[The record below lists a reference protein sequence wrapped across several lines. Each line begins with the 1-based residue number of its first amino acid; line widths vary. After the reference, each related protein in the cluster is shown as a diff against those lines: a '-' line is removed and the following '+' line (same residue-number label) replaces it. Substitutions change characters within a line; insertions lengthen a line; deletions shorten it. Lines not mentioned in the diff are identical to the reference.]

1 MDFYGQ
7 SIYQFFNEK
16 FVDNERGGI
25 YSAISGDEVITEDK
39 KLINTALA
47 LLTAIDYNDKD
58 AAEKHFR
65 DLSFFTNL
73 DNYSEILE
81 SSLVVINIG
90 QVKTLLV
97 NLIVCYSLFK
107 YANFKNNSTILSQ
120 AKSDFNFLIEK
131 AFQNNFASVVSLE
144 DEVLDSRQRALNIIL
159 AIYISQEI
167 GYDKIEELKEKL
179 ASFCSDNG
187 GIWSY
192 LDSSNKPIYVE
203 GKLLLDNVFLLLI
216 TTDKGEVEE
225 TLQYINQ
232 HYKHHTGGYWN
243 KINKNNTVAVD
254 SITSYYTCS
263 TSPFP
268 YKSMLDHAV
277 FIWILSRIGETNS
290 NTFTYLLSEI
300 KRFYNSSKPSICMGE
315 GSWFSTPTTPS
326 VPLAR
331 LVMAPPHTL
340 GAFAVGNTNYLPLH
354 EKQATLQLIASIS
367 LKDLKIE
374 SSTTEVR
381 IIRYDTMLI
390 DTSLEYISTGKLEES
405 FIDIK
410 KYQKWLEKTKSGFGY
425 GLTPY
430 SSPLGF
436 KSDKSPQNF
445 SAMHV
450 ISDKKVLGLPIEDK
464 EKIFLNMQ
472 SAQNDDGGFGEQ
484 AGVVSELFTT
494 YCVVA
499 TSFILNIHD
508 FNVEKCIN
516 FVKSCQNDDGG
527 FGNAPGYP
535 SDTWHTNFGVLIL
548 HLLNAKADN
557 QGRLIQYLLSSQNDD
572 GGFAV
577 LPGKKSEAFS
587 TFRVIDSLYILGI
600 KIPNKE
606 RTVEWLKLLQD
617 KSGGFH
623 ITPNQPISFVGTYH
637 AIAALYLLD
646 ELPKYTLEAKKW
658 FKKHQAKDGGFS
670 KLLNHPSDTTD
681 EGFISIHAS
690 YMLEKKINP
699 YWIATIT

>member
-7 SIYQFFNEK
+7 SIYHFFNEK

-25 YSAISGDEVITEDK
+25 YSAISGDEIITEDK

-47 LLTAIDYNDKD
+47 LLTAIDYCDEE
-58 AAEKHFR
+58 AVEKHFEN
-65 DLSFFTNL
+65 LSFFITA

-81 SSLVVINIG
+81 SSLVVVNVG

-97 NLIVCYSLFK
+97 NLIVCYSIFK
-107 YANFKNNSTILSQ
+107 YATFKNDSTILNQ
-120 AKSDFNFLIEK
+120 AKSDFNSIIES

-159 AIYISQEI
+159 AIYISKEI
-167 GYDKIEELKEKL
+167 KCDKIEELKEKL
-179 ASFCSDNG
+179 VSFNSDNG

-192 LDSSNKPIYVE
+192 LDSSNKPIYTE
-203 GKLLLDNVFLLLI
+203 GKMLLDNAFLLLI
-216 TTDKGEVEE
+216 TTDKREFEKR
-225 TLQYINQ
+225 LQYINQ

-243 KINKNNTVAVD
+243 KVNKNNIVAVD
-254 SITSYYTCS
+254 SITPYYTCS

-268 YKSMLDHAV
+268 YKSMLDHV
-277 FIWILSRIGETNS
+277 TFLWVLRKVYENNS
-290 NTFTYLLSEI
+290 DTFAYLFLEV
-300 KRFYNSSKPSICMGE
+300 KRFYSSSNPSICMGE
-315 GSWFSTPTTPS
+315 GSWFSTPVTPS

-331 LVMAPPHTL
+331 VVMVPPHTL
-340 GAFAVGNTNYLPLH
+340 GSFSVGNTNYLPLH
-354 EKQATLQLIASIS
+354 ERQATLQLIASLA
-367 LKDLKIE
+367 LKDIE
-374 SSTTEVR
+374 IENSS
-381 IIRYDTMLI
+381 IKKPLIQYDTMLI
-390 DTSLEYISTGKLEES
+390 DKSLDYVSTGKLENS
-405 FIDIK
+405 FINIE
-410 KYQKWLEKTKSGFGY
+410 KYKKWLEKTKSGFGY

-430 SSPLGF
+430 ASPLGF

-450 ISDKKVLGLPIEDK
+450 ISDKKVLGLPIQNK

-472 SAQNDDGGFGEQ
+472 SAQNVDGGFGEQ

-499 TSFILNIHD
+499 TSFILKIHD
-508 FNVEKCIN
+508 FDIEKCIN
-516 FVKSCQNDDGG
+516 FVKNCQNADGG

-557 QGRLIQYLLSSQNDD
+557 QEGLIQYLLSSQNDD

-587 TFRVIDSLYILGI
+587 TFRVIDSLYILGV

-617 KSGGFH
+617 KSGGFR

-637 AIAALYLLD
+637 AIAALYLLG